1 MHARPATATPGR
13 TFFTSPNPG
22 RAPNA
27 VFSTNPRATG
37 RIVTKRMDVNIPTAS
52 TSTLSPASHS
62 VRSGVITGA
71 ASVETVVRPT
81 ENATSPLQRKV
92 MMFEETPP
100 GQHPTRISPTP
111 TAFGN
116 PSPYTSP

>member
-1 MHARPATATPGR
+1 MHASPATATPGR
-13 TFFTSPNPG
+13 TFFASPNHV
-22 RAPNA
+22 RVPNA
-27 VFSTNPRATG
+27 VFNTKPSATG
-37 RIVTKRMDVNIPTAS
+37 RIVTKRMDVNMPTAS

-62 VRSGVITGA
+62 VRSGVMTGA
-71 ASVETVVRPT
+71 ASVETVVSPT

-111 TAFGN
+111 TGFGN
-116 PSPYTSP
+116 PSPYTRP